1 MLKTTWVSAVRQFL
15 PPAPSLP
22 SRVALHG
29 SLDIFT
35 LAGWPRLR
43 GVSALIKGAIVVTA
57 FLGLLPATAHGELV
71 YVSDLG
77 ANAVVVKDS
86 SNGNEVARIPIAR
99 PIGIALNSTTRR
111 GYISASGSGA
121 VYVIDLDTNAVI
133 PPAISV
139 GGGPHGSALNEQ
151 TNRLYV
157 ANYAGGYVSVINT
170 ATNTLITNVSTG
182 SLPFSVAVVKN
193 TDKAYV
199 AGASDVAEV
208 DGLTNTV
215 TRDFPLASANTGD
228 ITYASTVNK
237 LFTADADEETVSVI
251 NLSTGAVSAV
261 SLGRTPI
268 RGFGPQGVAFD
279 PGTNRVIVSTGDG
292 WLVAIDATTEQIVA
306 SVRVA
311 TELSRLRISPSTRRI
326 YAPSGT
332 GTVYMVDAD
341 SLAPAG
347 TLTGFVN
354 AGYAETVPSLTSPR
368 LFGIAIGQNDGARVR
383 GDLSAMAVF
392 DKLKT
397 QPHWATAD
405 GNTTEAYTFVGNPDW
420 HSKTTIEATTIIS
433 RLDAM
438 NVQPGDTLIFYAM
451 VHGGHILDG
460 NSEKPVRPDALDS
473 TGTEDEVLAFGLTDD
488 YLKQYFSTPKWRA
501 VRKLFFLD
509 SCHSGGFFG
518 SLDQTDE
525 GDLDKLTK
533 TALFAAAQEWEDAFV
548 ASDNLFTLSFNEAGM
563 GVWTLYVLLP
573 ALDNPSLTTTSLVS
587 RFFSPR
593 IFPTDYL
600 RYIGQDLFLLDGI
613 NPPGSHAVFTGNTP
627 FFAATA
633 DFDLNTSL
641 IPGAVP
647 KPLTVATLSVPPNA
661 RGWNNTSV
669 TVSLVATDDAVGS
682 GIKQINFSTVGA
694 QTGTDVIPGGSAS
707 VTIAAEGTT
716 TLTYFATDNAGNAE
730 TPKTLILKIDKTPPM
745 ITGLPASGCAL
756 WPPNHKLV
764 RVATV
769 SGNDALSG
777 LASLGVSG
785 ASTEPASP
793 GQSDVVTTG
802 PALGP
807 IAIQLRAERLG
818 TGNGRVYT
826 LTATAQD
833 VAGNTT
839 TATATCVVPH
849 DQGR

>member
-1 MLKTTWVSAVRQFL
+1 M
-15 PPAPSLP
+15 
-22 SRVALHG
+22 
-29 SLDIFT
+29 FT
-35 LAGWPRLR
+35 LAVWPRLR

-86 SNGNEVARIPIAR
+86 SNGNEVARIAMAR

-199 AGASDVAEV
+199 ANRNNVAEV

-215 TRDFPLASANTGD
+215 TRYFPLASANTGD

-237 LFTADADEETVSVI
+237 LFTADADAETVSVI

-292 WLVAIDATTEQIVA
+292 WLFAIDATTEQIVA

-354 AGYAETVPSLTSPR
+354 AGYAVAAPSP
-368 LFGIAIGQNDGARVR
+368 
-383 GDLSAMAVF
+383 
-392 DKLKT
+392 
-397 QPHWATAD
+397 TA
-405 GNTTEAYTFVGNPDW
+405 
-420 HSKTTIEATTIIS
+420 
-433 RLDAM
+433 
-438 NVQPGDTLIFYAM
+438 
-451 VHGGHILDG
+451 
-460 NSEKPVRPDALDS
+460 
-473 TGTEDEVLAFGLTDD
+473 
-488 YLKQYFSTPKWRA
+488 
-501 VRKLFFLD
+501 
-509 SCHSGGFFG
+509 
-518 SLDQTDE
+518 
-525 GDLDKLTK
+525 
-533 TALFAAAQEWEDAFV
+533 
-548 ASDNLFTLSFNEAGM
+548 
-563 GVWTLYVLLP
+563 
-573 ALDNPSLTTTSLVS
+573 
-587 RFFSPR
+587 
-593 IFPTDYL
+593 
-600 RYIGQDLFLLDGI
+600 
-613 NPPGSHAVFTGNTP
+613 PPGVT
-627 FFAATA
+627 AA
-633 DFDLNTSL
+633 FQW
-641 IPGAVP
+641 
-647 KPLTVATLSVPPNA
+647 PL
-661 RGWNNTSV
+661 RGV
-669 TVSLVATDDAVGS
+669 
-682 GIKQINFSTVGA
+682 
-694 QTGTDVIPGGSAS
+694 
-707 VTIAAEGTT
+707 
-716 TLTYFATDNAGNAE
+716 
-730 TPKTLILKIDKTPPM
+730 
-745 ITGLPASGCAL
+745 
-756 WPPNHKLV
+756 
-764 RVATV
+764 
-769 SGNDALSG
+769 
-777 LASLGVSG
+777 GVSG
-785 ASTEPASP
+785 ISQDYAHWNDFSGNPRRYHTGLDISAPKGMEVYPSANGEIFAITEYGQRIDPRRPCIKPTEKGISSNCMDHGYGNTVIIRHLTPGSNEAIFSQYSHLSEIVGKWKTLCVRESGARQCATPVAIGAGEVIGKVGGSCYNSLDCTSPHLHFEMKRFSTLAARGDDVGTEFGYTDNHPDENHPLDGMPYGYIDPISKLHQIDRAGFPRPVRIQSQEGGARLRYGP
-793 GQSDVVTTG
+793 GALNNDPYDEFTSVNNLDVE
-802 PALGP
+802 ALGQTSGTTNP
-807 IAIQLRAERLG
+807 SCPEGWYQVRRSANHCREQGACFVSNQVRLPDAWVC
-818 TGNGRVYT
+818 RSV
-826 LTATAQD
+826 
-833 VAGNTT
+833 VA
-839 TATATCVVPH
+839 
-849 DQGR
+849 D